1 MYVWFLLKPW
11 EDPTWLFMS
20 PVLVATPRRHMLS
33 CPREAVKLQ
42 AEVQEERVRS
52 WRHVMLTWWCPQLCF
67 LIYRMFIKGFINLYS
82 LLTQCGS
89 MFHDFS
95 SQSRCI
101 FQCRWQL
108 FAGILDLQDSCS
120 VAGLNE
126 SSLGTQLAARDQ
138 KQLCTWLQLIRS
150 SPNEPESVDFLLKTR
165 VKTLTVLKRWC
176 EWCA

>member
-1 MYVWFLLKPW
+1 
-11 EDPTWLFMS
+11 MS
-20 PVLVATPRRHMLS
+20 VSNVCLISAQALGGSHLTFHVSRVGCNATTPHVELS
-33 CPREAVKLQ
+33 EGSCETSSRGTRGAGPKLTPCH
-42 AEVQEERVRS
+42 AN
-52 WRHVMLTWWCPQLCF
+52 WWCPQLCF

-165 VKTLTVLKRWC
+165 VKTLTVLKR
-176 EWCA
+176 